1 MLRVSHHHA
10 QASSPNVP
18 GPTLAGDAQ
27 IDQTLQEPRAKA
39 RSVWV
44 ALVQARHDLI
54 MEVQRLRTSR
64 QEQVPDCVEVLSNMF
79 RKFSVDVLWS
89 QHMRSAAAAVAL
101 STSTAP
107 AHLTELTG
115 DDRMQSESIPTYT
128 GYLEAPRK
136 SGMDIMHAHGIMHA
150 VGQVMVSSPAA
161 GGAIK
166 LHSQV
171 PRSVGGGT
179 GEVQRQRVLKES
191 TSNVECTQ
199 EEEEEEDVVK
209 RAAAQDDAPR
219 SPSEGLLHSNNLNDL
234 TWQKVCLKLGLP
246 SRKYV
251 CAVPIRPH
259 SHVVLCSLKR
269 STWTQ

>member
-1 MLRVSHHHA
+1 
-10 QASSPNVP
+10 VP

-128 GYLEAPRK
+128 GYLEEPRK
-136 SGMDIMHAHGIMHA
+136 ACMDIMHAHGIMHA

-191 TSNVECTQ
+191 TANMECTQ
-199 EEEEEEDVVK
+199 EEEEEVVVK
-209 RAAAQDDAPR
+209 GAAVQDVAPR